1 MRIWKY
7 PLEVTD
13 LQSVTMPRDAELLS
27 IQMQGDKCNLWALV
41 DETKPLVDDYTI
53 AIYGT
58 GHQIPDNPGK
68 YLSTFQMYHGAAVFH
83 AFEVQP

>member
-13 LQSVTMPRDAELLS
+13 RQRIDTPPGAKLLTVQ
-27 IQMQGDKCNLWALV
+27 IQGDKPCLWALV
-41 DETKPLVDDYTI
+41 DERFPGDQRDTRYI

-58 GHQIPDNPGK
+58 GNPLPELPGN
-68 YLSTFQMYHGAAVFH
+68 YIATFQMMHGAAVFH
-83 AFEVQP
+83 AFEI

>member
-13 LQSVTMPRDAELLS
+13 LQTLKMPAGAKVLTV
-27 IQMQGDKCNLWALV
+27 QMQGEACCLWALV
-41 DETKPLVDDYTI
+41 DEAAQVTQARTF

-58 GHQIPDNPGK
+58 GNPVPDNPGT
-68 YLSTFQMYHGAAVFH
+68 YVASFQMVGGRLVFH
-83 AFEVQP
+83 VFEQ